1 MIILNVFFKVKEDSK
16 RNFLG
21 LLENMVV
28 ESNKEDGCIYYEL
41 WIDAKNPN
49 HYSLIEHWRD
59 QATLTAHG
67 KTSHWIH
74 FNDTVNNYLEEK
86 YDEHHYTEIPF

>member
-28 ESNKEDGCIYYEL
+28 ESSSGL
-41 WIDAKNPN
+41 
-49 HYSLIEHWRD
+49 
-59 QATLTAHG
+59 TL
-67 KTSHWIH
+67 KIQIIIH
-74 FNDTVNNYLEEK
+74 
-86 YDEHHYTEIPF
+86 